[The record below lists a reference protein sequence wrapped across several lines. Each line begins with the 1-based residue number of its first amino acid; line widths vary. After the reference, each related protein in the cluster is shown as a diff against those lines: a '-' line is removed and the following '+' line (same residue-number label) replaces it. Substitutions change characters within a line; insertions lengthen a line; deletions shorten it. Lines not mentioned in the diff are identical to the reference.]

1 MDLQSGL
8 PLSDEMWGAIGQGT
22 EDHRPPPTNDYHSIG
37 HGLVLHYKGHPY
49 DDSVAVILTVFRG

>member
-1 MDLQSGL
+1 MCVC
-8 PLSDEMWGAIGQGT
+8 A
-22 EDHRPPPTNDYHSIG
+22 YVSIG